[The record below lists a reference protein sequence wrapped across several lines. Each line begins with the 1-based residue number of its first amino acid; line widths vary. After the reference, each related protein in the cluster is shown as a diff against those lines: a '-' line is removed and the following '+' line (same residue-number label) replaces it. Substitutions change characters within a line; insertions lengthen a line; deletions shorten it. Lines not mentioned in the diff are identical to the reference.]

1 MSQKAVSPLAWAPE
15 KNLENLLLPEAE
27 LQPTCKIQRID
38 STGLEERGPCRLTS
52 ALEAPRQNFQCQKV
66 ISRAIL
72 AHKHAHEG

>member
-1 MSQKAVSPLAWAPE
+1 MCNIQ
-15 KNLENLLLPEAE
+15 LPECSTSVPSRGNYCQGGF
-27 LQPTCKIQRID
+27 LILLKIQGID
-38 STGLEERGPCRLTS
+38 STGLEERGPYRLSS